1 MQSILHNT
9 TNPSLSCFV
18 LCLQFGC
25 CSERSPAFFMWKPV
39 KAPSHSPVSEQ
50 RCFFLFFLLQ
60 IFSRVISTFSPEFMS
75 HSLLWPGEQE
85 THLSA
90 DSLFSPGFF
99 LWPLRQRKGKHGGQ
113 LERPLTASLSLKR
126 DRKEGWL
133 WELVEHLLYLFS
145 CTDTITETYKKNIFF
160 IYNMRWNV
168 KGFIAGVCS
177 VLTAAPLLFLTI
189 NVPSV
194 VI

>member
-1 MQSILHNT
+1 MFCT
-9 TNPSLSCFV
+9 V
-18 LCLQFGC
+18 
-25 CSERSPAFFMWKPV
+25 
-39 KAPSHSPVSEQ
+39 SPVRLLQ
-50 RCFFLFFLLQ
+50 RAQSSLFRVKTSKSTEPLASFRAALFFSFFFLQ

-133 WELVEHLLYLFS
+133 WELVDHLLYLFS

-168 KGFIAGVCS
+168 KGFMAGVRS

-189 NVPSV
+189 NVPSA